1 MSRWAIAI
9 VVLQFAA
16 LARLAHAAE
25 DHSAHQQPQTQPQSD
40 EHGRHAEEKSAPSE
54 ESSQSNESE
63 HAGHESHRDKAPTE
77 SELRH
82 VPPLPPQHPMPEMS
96 NERMIELMEMDDTA
110 AFGKVLLD
118 QLEWRDIDGNN
129 GLFWDGQAWYG
140 RDFNK
145 LWFKSE
151 GERVAGESEARI
163 EALWDHIFARWW
175 SVQTGVRHDLGEG
188 PERTWAAFGVQGLA
202 PHWFEVEATLYVGEQ
217 GRTAAIFSGEYE
229 VLLTQRLILQ
239 PKIELN
245 LYGKDDPEN
254 GIGSGLSEGELALRL
269 RYEIR
274 REFAPYLGVTW
285 THLFGNTADL
295 GRAAGRD
302 ASDVQVV
309 AGLRIWF

>member
-1 MSRWAIAI
+1 VNRWAITI
-9 VVLQFAA
+9 VALLFAS
-16 LARLAHAAE
+16 ARLTNAAE
-25 DHSAHQQPQTQPQSD
+25 EHSAHQQSETQPQAD
-40 EHGRHAEEKSAPSE
+40 EHA
-54 ESSQSNESE
+54 
-63 HAGHESHRDKAPTE
+63 SHGEATE

-145 LWFKSE
+145 LWLKSE
-151 GERVAGESEARI
+151 GESVSGESEARV
-163 EALWDHIFARWW
+163 EALWDHVFARWW

-188 PERTWAAFGVQGLA
+188 PGRTWAAFGMQGLA
-202 PHWFEVEATLYVGEQ
+202 PHWFEVEATLYVGER

-285 THLFGNTADL
+285 TRSFGNTADL
-295 GRAAGRD
+295 VRAAGRD
-302 ASDVQVV
+302 ASEVQVV